1 MHPRNRHQG
10 RYDFAALTAAH
21 PALTAFV
28 APNAYGDL
36 SVDFANPE
44 AVKTLNRALLASY
57 YGLQYWDIPPGFL
70 CPPIPGRADYIHY
83 AADLLAASL
92 KGGVPRGREVRVL
105 DIGTGANAV
114 YPIIGHGEYGWSF
127 VGSDIDPDALA
138 SATNIFAKNPAFAGV
153 FTPRLQTSRYR
164 IFDGVVR
171 PGEFFELVVCN
182 PPFHGS
188 AQEAAEGSTRKWRNL
203 GKGGTAAAAPVLN
216 FGGRGTELWCE
227 GGEAAFIG
235 AMISESVNI
244 PRNVRWFTA
253 LVSRYENLPALRDA
267 AQRAGVVDFRTID
280 MEQGA
285 KKSRF
290 VAWTYHLPEQ
300 RREQRRT

>member
-10 RYDFAALTAAH
+10 RYDFEQLTAGLPELAK
-21 PALTAFV
+21 FV

-44 AVKTLNRALLASY
+44 AVKTLNRALLKSY
-57 YGLQYWDIPPGFL
+57 YGLGSWDIPEGFL

-92 KGGVPRGREVRVL
+92 KTGVPRGRDVRVL

-127 VGSDIDPDALA
+127 TGTDIDPDALD
-138 SATNIFAKNPAFAGV
+138 SATRIFAKNGAPAGA
-153 FTPRLQTSRYR
+153 FTARLQKERYR

-182 PPFHGS
+182 PPFHAS
-188 AQEAAEGSTRKWRNL
+188 AREAAEGSTRKWRNL
-203 GKGGTAAAAPVLN
+203 GKGDASSAAPVLN

-235 AMISESVNI
+235 AMIAESAHI
-244 PRNVRWFTA
+244 GRSVRWFTA
-253 LVSRYENLPALRDA
+253 LVSRYENLPALREA
-267 AQRAGVVDFRTID
+267 ATRAGVADCRTID
-280 MEQGA
+280 MAQGA

-290 VAWTYHLPEQ
+290 IAWTFHK
-300 RREQRRT
+300 RD